1 MSDQEL
7 QESQQLQRS
16 LDSLAECE
24 REMSVADRDVE
35 IFRVKRTH
43 KVFAARRE
51 ILKHI
56 SNFWYI
62 VLAEND
68 DFAEY
73 VSVEDLK
80 YLEAIENI
88 YVEYKVASIDE
99 PSDDDLKHFKDF
111 SITISFTGGS
121 GDASVPKQSVTK
133 YFQTVI
139 EDGEER
145 IISKPVEVQWP
156 VELENINP
164 QAIKLQNKGKVLTKE
179 QRASYRLG
187 MKSFFSWFAWT
198 GEKPGKEFRNG
209 EDLTR
214 LIIDD
219 LYLNA
224 LKYYV
229 LALPNNDES
238 EESDENDSSE
248 GEELDLD
255 DDDDDTNDKKRGI
268 EQDEEVNKR
277 QK

>member
-1 MSDQEL
+1 MSEQEL
-7 QESQQLQRS
+7 QESLQLQRS
-16 LDSLAECE
+16 LDKLAECE

-35 IFRVKRTH
+35 IFRLKRTH
-43 KVFAARRE
+43 KVFEVRKE
-51 ILKHI
+51 ILKNI

-80 YLEAIENI
+80 YLEAIENM
-88 YVEYKVASIDE
+88 YVEYKISSIEE
-99 PSDDDLKHFKDF
+99 PSEEDLKHFKDF
-111 SITISFTGGS
+111 SVTISFTGGS
-121 GDASVPKQSVTK
+121 GDGSVPKQSVTK
-133 YFQTVI
+133 HFQTII
-139 EDGEER
+139 EDGEEK
-145 IISKPVEVQWP
+145 IISKSVDVQWP
-156 VELENINP
+156 QELESINP

-179 QRASYRLG
+179 HRANYRLG
-187 MKSFFSWFAWT
+187 MKSFFSWFSWT

-238 EESDENDSSE
+238 EESDEEDSSE

-255 DDDDDTNDKKRGI
+255 DEDMNDRKRGL
-268 EQDEEVNKR
+268 EDDESENKR